1 VTSTESWDGICIPDK
16 LDSGDP
22 KFTQLAEA
30 SSLQPVDRIDLT
42 QKCPR
47 VQTQAMDY
55 SCSAQAVVS
64 AIEFLQMKH
73 NDGRYQHWS
82 RLFVYYYARELEKTL
97 GDGGASIKGAIS
109 AVRPSR
115 PASSD
120 ASRTAAATTSPAA
133 AATKRG
139 GSSPPR

>member
-1 VTSTESWDGICIPDK
+1 MIKSGARGRRTKGGLVTSTESWDGICIPDK

-97 GDGGASIKGAIS
+97 GDGGASIKGA
-109 AVRPSR
+109 
-115 PASSD
+115 
-120 ASRTAAATTSPAA
+120 
-133 AATKRG
+133 
-139 GSSPPR
+139 